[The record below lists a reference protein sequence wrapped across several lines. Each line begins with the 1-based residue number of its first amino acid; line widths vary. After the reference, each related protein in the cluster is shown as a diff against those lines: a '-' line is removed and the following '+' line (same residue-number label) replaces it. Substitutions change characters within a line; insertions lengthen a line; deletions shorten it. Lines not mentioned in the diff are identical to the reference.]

1 MEITRETMGAIAQST
16 ATTFSRPLL
25 AWQVQDR
32 LNATDTVQASGAAST
47 LPKMN
52 EVCVLPANDV
62 QRAAGMSCVVLRKV
76 SARYWLRVALA

>member
-1 MEITRETMGAIAQST
+1 MEITRETMGALAQST

-32 LNATDTVQASGAAST
+32 LNATDTVQASVAAS

-76 SARYWLRVALA
+76 SARHWLRVALA